1 MDHIKCAPSIFSHM
15 KTFTPSPD
23 ASHAPVI
30 GAEQAHEDARGA
42 YGSAD
47 REWGLPQKSSLLE
60 GFDFKTLRLISHFLR
75 LTTVSRNPFR
85 TTLVWLA
92 YYFVPL
98 KIHLF
103 YLYLP
108 KSSYN
113 KNRYWKI
120 ICSLFTHTPTSGAKP
135 ALLCTV
141 PDLVRSIRTP
151 FRRLHLTPGLHAEH
165 LFTTPSFTL
174 LISIC
179 LSSSYCKL

>member
-1 MDHIKCAPSIFSHM
+1 MFLFSLLAGLAHWTISSAPLASFSHM

-23 ASHAPVI
+23 ASHASVI

-60 GFDFKTLRLISHFLR
+60 GFDFKTRRLILHFLR
-75 LTTVSRNPFR
+75 LTIVSRNPFR
-85 TTLVWLA
+85 TTLVWFA
-92 YYFVPL
+92 YYFIPL

-113 KNRYWKI
+113 KNRYRKKYMFFI
-120 ICSLFTHTPTSGAKP
+120 YT
-135 ALLCTV
+135 
-141 PDLVRSIRTP
+141 
-151 FRRLHLTPGLHAEH
+151 RRYQGQSQHCCVQPLTW
-165 LFTTPSFTL
+165 
-174 LISIC
+174 
-179 LSSSYCKL
+179 